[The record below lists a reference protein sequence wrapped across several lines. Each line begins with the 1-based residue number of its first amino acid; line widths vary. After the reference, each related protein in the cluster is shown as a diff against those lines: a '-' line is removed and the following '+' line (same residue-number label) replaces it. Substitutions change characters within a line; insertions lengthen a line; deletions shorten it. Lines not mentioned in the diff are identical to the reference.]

1 MNSVSLVALA
11 VVAIRLWLTRRAR
24 PAGWLALAFLA
35 IALLVTVGRLA
46 PTHPHG
52 VAEYLFQRGDIEL
65 LVLFPYL
72 LFRFATIPSTLLL
85 RRASRCWLFDEIA
98 LIRID
103 VADLRR
109 TDDLPLGVTRRD
121 LVPLGNV
128 ARLDP
133 LACQSIAVAEGE
145 EFEAGHWRTMRR
157 SGRSV
162 QRLSRERIPT

>member
-1 MNSVSLVALA
+1 MTCENALSVRWSSSTTSTVNPRSGSDNVIRFSSVHPMLHLHWHGRWAQARALDRFA
-11 VVAIRLWLTRRAR
+11 QKSS
-24 PAGWLALAFLA
+24 PS
-35 IALLVTVGRLA
+35 VGA
-46 PTHPHG
+46 ST
-52 VAEYLFQRGDIEL
+52 
-65 LVLFPYL
+65 
-72 LFRFATIPSTLLL
+72 RFATIPSTLLL

-133 LACQSIAVAEGE
+133 LACQSIAVAE
-145 EFEAGHWRTMRR
+145 
-157 SGRSV
+157 
-162 QRLSRERIPT
+162 